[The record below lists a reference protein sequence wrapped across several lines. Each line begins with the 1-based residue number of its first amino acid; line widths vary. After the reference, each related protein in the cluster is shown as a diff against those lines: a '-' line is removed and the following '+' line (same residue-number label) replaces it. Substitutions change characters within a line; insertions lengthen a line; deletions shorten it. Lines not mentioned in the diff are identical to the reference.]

1 MFLDKICDTPNKSI
15 LLGDFNLHLD
25 QPDKSD
31 TNRFCTTLE
40 NSGLINFHYDK
51 TKVLSP
57 IILFQKETNVTTY
70 SVHSIYVYM
79 YSMYVYVVFSLN

>member
-31 TNRFCTTLE
+31 TNRFCTALE
-40 NSGLINFHYDK
+40 NSGPGGGTRLWLGRGCAARRLGTLTH
-51 TKVLSP
+51 V
-57 IILFQKETNVTTY
+57 
-70 SVHSIYVYM
+70 
-79 YSMYVYVVFSLN
+79 